1 MKLLK
6 WVGGVLGVYVI
17 FVVLFESVL
26 LGVFQPDFAGYPM
39 ILLTST
45 DEAGESQTRKLALFE
60 TDEKIYLSAHHW
72 PRGWYKRAMQNPDVV
87 AEFDGIEGRYVAVAV
102 RGEEFE
108 RVSQAHPLPLPV
120 LFLMGFPPERDI
132 LRLDKVT
139 DVSPAEAG

>member
-1 MKLLK
+1 MQIFWLRLA
-6 WVGGVLGVYVI
+6 GGPQR
-17 FVVLFESVL
+17 LF
-26 LGVFQPDFAGYPM
+26 
-39 ILLTST
+39 
-45 DEAGESQTRKLALFE
+45 
-60 TDEKIYLSAHHW
+60 
-72 PRGWYKRAMQNPDVV
+72 

>member
-6 WVGGVLGVYVI
+6 WLGGIFSVYVI

-26 LGVFQPDFAGYPM
+26 LGVFQPDFSGYPM

-45 DEAGESQTRKLALFE
+45 DEAGESQTRKPALFE

-72 PRGWYKRAMQNPDVV
+72 PRSWYERALNNPDVL
-87 AEFDGIEGRYVAVAV
+87 AEFDGIEGRYVAVEV
-102 RGEEFE
+102 QGEEFE

-132 LRLDKVT
+132 LRLDKAS
-139 DVSPAEAG
+139 DVSPAKAG